1 MPGRWWLDFKLCLE
15 REIFFRMKVLIKL
28 IIIVI
33 ICGQSKGRE
42 NKIDSLVWINHIHG
56 PERFYYKLKQD
67 TYWGVNFII
76 APEKMVGWRQETLD

>member
-1 MPGRWWLDFKLCLE
+1 MQS
-15 REIFFRMKVLIKL
+15 KVKL
-28 IIIVI
+28 III

-56 PERFYYKLKQD
+56 PEQFYYKLKQD
-67 TYWGVNFII
+67 AYWGVNFII